1 MSVPD
6 LTSGNCVGVGL
17 DVFFPSNAE
26 DVKFY
31 KPMAQQICEP
41 CPVSNKCLEYAL
53 GVKVLGIWAGT
64 DEDDRKAIRK
74 ARGITAMSITQEY
87 EREYFMSETPEAKAA
102 RKKRIRN
109 LTRRKTA

>member
-6 LTSGNCVGVGL
+6 LTAGNCVGVQL
-17 DVFFPSNAE
+17 DVFFPSTVDEVA
-26 DVKFY
+26 FF
-31 KPMAQQICEP
+31 KPMAQKICES
-41 CPVSNKCLEYAL
+41 CPVFNKCLEYAL

-64 DEDDRKAIRK
+64 DEDERKAIRK
-74 ARGITAMSITQEY
+74 ARGVTAMSITQEY

-109 LTRRKTA
+109 LTRRK

>member
-6 LTSGNCVGVGL
+6 LTSGNCVGVQL
-17 DVFFPSNAE
+17 DVFFPGTVDEVAL
-26 DVKFY
+26 F

-74 ARGITAMSITQEY
+74 ARGITAISITQEY

-109 LTRRKTA
+109 LTRRKN